1 MFSSSSSSSSPNINS
16 MINTKITINM
26 LSLPI
31 QFPSLCI
38 PRVFQNITRE
48 RIYSIVE
55 QLEIGEIETI
65 DMVPKTSENGDKFQR
80 VFIHFHHWYSTTEAL
95 KAREQVLIGNEIK
108 IVYQDPWFWK
118 VSAKQFY
125 YNTDVFFPKKKNIN
139 ANHSLSRPF
148 LQINED
154 CNNDAL
160 LKKKCRE
167 ENKDENGFITQY
179 KYSKKLDKKKIFDKI
194 EEKKTMNQ
202 FLQKFIPFS
211 PPNSPPRNYDTDD
224 EPSEECEYIS

>member
-1 MFSSSSSSSSPNINS
+1 MFSPSSPPNINT
-16 MINTKITINM
+16 MITINM

-48 RIYSIVE
+48 RISSIID
-55 QLEIGEIETI
+55 QLEIGEIESI

-80 VFIHFHHWYSTTEAL
+80 VFIHFHHWYSTSEAL

-118 VSAKQFY
+118 VSANHFN
-125 YNTDVFFPKKKNIN
+125 YNSNIYFPKKQNVN
-139 ANHSLSRPF
+139 SNYSLSRPF
-148 LQINED
+148 LQIIENEN
-154 CNNDAL
+154 CNNDIL
-160 LKKKCRE
+160 LKKKRFE
-167 ENKDENGFITQY
+167 ENTDDNGFIMPC
-179 KYSKKLDKKKIFDKI
+179 KYSKKIYKKKIFDKV

-211 PPNSPPRNYDTDD
+211 PPNSPPRKCDPDD
-224 EPSEECEYIS
+224 EPSEECDYIS